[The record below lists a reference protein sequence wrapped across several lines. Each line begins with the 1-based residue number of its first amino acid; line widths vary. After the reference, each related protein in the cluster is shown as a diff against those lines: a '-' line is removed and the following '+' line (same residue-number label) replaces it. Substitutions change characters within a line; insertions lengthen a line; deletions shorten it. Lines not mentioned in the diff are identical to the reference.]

1 MFQVGDRV
9 RLSVEGEEI
18 YQDQAKG
25 STGTVTTR
33 TNGNGWTD
41 VRWDNGHSNN
51 YEVKDLFV
59 TVRVDTPAIASPDTV
74 APSAEQEEVA
84 ARIKY
89 LYSVQDASGSPLVN
103 TRDREYARE
112 VKSFMG
118 GKKEGIIIMAY
129 APVKEIR

>member
-9 RLSVEGEEI
+9 RLSVEGEVHYEN
-18 YQDQAKG
+18 QAKG

-84 ARIKY
+84 ARVKY
-89 LYSVQDASGSPLVN
+89 LYSVETADGVKITSTA
-103 TRDREYARE
+103 DREHARQ
-112 VKSFMG
+112 VKAYCG
-118 GKKEGIIIMAY
+118 GKKEGVVIIAY